1 MGDLRLRRCK
11 AVIINLAFHSALQ
24 GLLTKFL
31 REDDYAEFVEDSVDR
46 LAEKWF
52 TDEKVKNIVSQLLAR
67 FQLDEFAIEAEALR
81 KSSGDLQQLDR
92 MLASL
97 ELRATRHSRHRQ
109 VSRNLGAAT
118 AGEHRSHPCRQ
129 AASPARRCIGQ
140 KSIGGLT
147 VTSERQVAQIDA
159 TLARARA
166 PDPGLA
172 DNERAT
178 MPTGTVSAKAS
189 L

>member
-1 MGDLRLRRCK
+1 MLITESADELEALHKALEQEIKPRSVVEHLFVEDISSITWQILRLRRCK

-97 ELRATRHSRHRQ
+97 ELR
-109 VSRNLGAAT
+109 RNKALRG
-118 AGEHRSHPCRQ
+118 
-129 AASPARRCIGQ
+129 IG
-140 KSIGGLT
+140 KYREI
-147 VTSERQVAQIDA
+147 
-159 TLARARA
+159 LARQLREST
-166 PDPGLA
+166 DRILA
-172 DNERAT
+172 DKQLLRLEDAS
-178 MPTGTVSAKAS
+178 GKKAS
-189 L
+189 AA